1 MSNVLIGIIGVI
13 LFIGLALA
21 GALFLGPRFQDS
33 QNASKAAAVSQA
45 LNQMAAATNL
55 YNVNTGE
62 PMSTSEHDTVAATL
76 ASKGYLKSAL
86 TSPLDGAPIPIVL
99 ESGSRNPFGP
109 GKFFYTNLGS
119 SSTSRAICMQIERNA
134 GNPDPEGSM
143 EPLTDW
149 KTRVTTNR
157 RLGCLNDANA
167 TPSVYEAYVPI

>member
-55 YNVNTGE
+55 NNLDTGE

-76 ASKGYLKSAL
+76 ASRGYLKSAI

-99 ESGSRNPFGP
+99 ESGSRNPIGP
-109 GKFFYTNLGS
+109 GRFFYTSLGS

-134 GNPDPEGSM
+134 GNPDPEGAM
-143 EPLTDW
+143 APITDW
-149 KTRVTTNR
+149 KARVTTNR
-157 RLGCLNDANA
+157 RLGCLHSGNA